1 MAVNLRAPVGLC
13 LVCILLFCGGC
24 ERAAQDSSPKEQA
37 ASSAESGT
45 ESDTQGQT
53 PTDADEAT
61 DSDTDT
67 DTAADEETEPT
78 AIATAAGLNHEKFT
92 GKAAGK
98 DDLRPSAAWDP
109 DTTAEYPIGAFNNYI
124 ETGDLDAIRKR
135 GMLRILIDIANT
147 DSLHRAATQ
156 QDIEIEL
163 ARRKAELLGLKP
175 VVLFV
180 QNFDRLIPLLV
191 EGKGDIIANNLVPT
205 KERAQLIDFSK
216 ATGKTHDTLISRED
230 VPEVKPGD
238 SLQGKTLA
246 VTKGTVFETRGRE
259 IAEQNPGVK
268 LEVVTK
274 NYVELA
280 IDVSLG
286 HIDFTVIDE
295 QIFDLVQQFRDNLK
309 KNVVFEREDPLTI
322 GIRKNSPQLKEELNK
337 AIRSI
342 KLTSPYTRHVGDL
355 DKIKERGVIRAVTR
369 NHPGTY
375 FMWKGRVMGY
385 EYELLQKF
393 AKDLGV
399 RLEIVVAPTHRE
411 IFTMVRDGKAD
422 IAASLISDTEARDEA
437 GMDFGPHYIKEAVSI
452 VGQPGDKLEKLEDLN
467 GRTIHLLRSSS
478 QYELLMELLQERP
491 EFRELKIDIELVSET
506 LTIPQILDRV
516 ADGEYDLTIAD
527 DITVRLEKHWRDD
540 IVKIYDLKI
549 EDNFYAWMVRE
560 SNPELLA
567 AVEKFF
573 NKPKIVKLR
582 ETLYKKYFDQPRR
595 TRDEIKSLSEKGEI
609 SPYDK
614 LVKKYA
620 EEFNFD
626 WRLIVA
632 QMFQESSF
640 NPKAKSWV
648 GARGLMQVMP
658 DTGKQVGEKNLFD
671 PETSVRAGMK
681 YLRWLYRKFEDKG
694 ISPENRMWFTLASYN
709 AGLGHV
715 YDAQDLAEEKG
726 WDRNIWFD
734 NVENAML
741 LLSEKKY
748 YSKARYGYAR
758 GREPYDYVRKIS
770 QRFRTY
776 ASLLEAY
783 QRQQDIG
790 ALHCIVATAWPD
802 WLGDYGSETDGPR
815 CGQAREAPT
824 LAKSH

>member
-1 MAVNLRAPVGLC
+1 MPTNLRAITGLC
-13 LVCILLFCGGC
+13 LLCALFFVGGC
-24 ERAAQDSSPKEQA
+24 ERTPED
-37 ASSAESGT
+37 AEPRDQTAKGT
-45 ESDTQGQT
+45 EYAEG
-53 PTDADEAT
+53 DANA
-61 DSDTDT
+61 TDT
-67 DTAADEETEPT
+67 DDDTD
-78 AIATAAGLNHEKFT
+78 ATTITSASGQSHEKFT
-92 GKAAGK
+92 GKAAQTG
-98 DDLRPSAAWDP
+98 DLRPSATWEP

-124 ETGDLDAIRKR
+124 ETGDLDAIKKR
-135 GMLRILIDIANT
+135 GMLRILVDIANT

-163 ARRKAELLGLKP
+163 ARQKAEKLGLEP

-180 QNFDRLIPLLV
+180 ENFDRLIPLLI

-205 KERAQLIDFSK
+205 RERAELIDFSK
-216 ATGKTHDTLISRED
+216 TIGKTHDTLVSQKD
-230 VPEVKPGD
+230 TPEVKPGD

-259 IAEQNPGVK
+259 IAKQHPGLK
-268 LEVVTK
+268 LEVVTQ

-280 IDVSLG
+280 IDVSMG

-295 QIFDLVQQFRDNLK
+295 QIFDLVQQFRDNIK

-322 GIRKNSPQLKEELNK
+322 GIRKDSPQLKQALNE

-342 KLTSPYTRHVGDL
+342 KLTSPHARHIGDL
-355 DKIKERGVIRAVTR
+355 DSIKERGVLRAVTR

-393 AKDLGV
+393 AKSLGV

-422 IAASLISDTEARDEA
+422 VAASLISDTEARDEA
-437 GMDFGPHYIKEAVSI
+437 GMDFGPHYIQAAVSI
-452 VGQPGDKLEKLEDLN
+452 VGQPEDKLEKLEDLN
-467 GRTIHLLRSSS
+467 GRTIHLLKSSS
-478 QYELLMELLQERP
+478 QFELLMQLMQERP
-491 EFRELKIDIELVSET
+491 EFKDLKIDIALVPED
-506 LTIPQILDRV
+506 LTIPQILDHV

-527 DITVRLEKHWRDD
+527 DITVRLEKHWRND

-560 SNPELLA
+560 SNPQLLA
-567 AVEKFF
+567 AIEKFF
-573 NKPKIVKLR
+573 NRPKIVKLR

-595 TRDEIKSLSEKGEI
+595 TRDEIKSLSVKGEI
-609 SPYDK
+609 SPYDE
-614 LVKKYA
+614 LIKKYA

-648 GARGLMQVMP
+648 GAQGLMQVMP

-671 PETSVRAGMK
+671 PETSVRAGLK

-726 WDRNIWFD
+726 WDRNVWFG

-741 LLSEKKY
+741 LLSERKY

-758 GREPYDYVRKIS
+758 GQEPYDYVRKIS

-776 ASLLEAY
+776 AALLEAY
-783 QRQQDIG
+783 RRQQDVSAI
-790 ALHCIVATAWPD
+790 HCVVAAAWPD
-802 WLGDYGSETDGPR
+802 WLGSYASGPAFAPER
-815 CGQAREAPT
+815 CGQAGT
-824 LAKSH
+824 LASTH

>member
-1 MAVNLRAPVGLC
+1 MPSSLRLFLGLC
-13 LVCILLFCGGC
+13 LLCVVFLSGGC
-24 ERAAQDSSPKEQA
+24 DRAPNDSKSQQATTADAEREEDGQP
-37 ASSAESGT
+37 SA
-45 ESDTQGQT
+45 
-53 PTDADEAT
+53 
-61 DSDTDT
+61 DSDTRATT
-67 DTAADEETEPT
+67 DTST
-78 AIATAAGLNHEKFT
+78 AKQAYEKFT
-92 GKAAGK
+92 GKAAQKG
-98 DDLRPSAAWDP
+98 DLRPSAAWDP
-109 DTTAEYPIGAFNNYI
+109 DTTAEYPVGAFNNYI
-124 ETGDLDAIRKR
+124 ETGDLDAIKKR

-147 DSLHRAATQ
+147 DSLHREATQ

-163 ARRKAELLGLKP
+163 ARRKAEKLGLEP

-180 QNFDRLIPLLV
+180 ENFDRLIPLLN

-205 KERAQLIDFSK
+205 RERAELIDFSK
-216 ATGKTHDTLISRED
+216 TIGKTHDTLVSTSD
-230 VPEVKPGD
+230 TPEIKPGD
-238 SLQGKTLA
+238 SLKGKTLA

-259 IAEQNPGVK
+259 IAKQHPGLK

-280 IDVSLG
+280 IDVSMG

-322 GIRKNSPQLKEELNK
+322 GIRKNSPQLKQALNE

-342 KLTSPYTRHVGDL
+342 KLTSPYARHIGDL
-355 DKIKERGVIRAVTR
+355 DSIKERGVLRAVTR

-385 EYELLQKF
+385 EYELLQQF
-393 AKDLGV
+393 AKSLGV

-422 IAASLISDTEARDEA
+422 VAASLISDTDARDEA
-437 GMDFGPHYIKEAVSI
+437 GMDFGPHYIQAAVSI
-452 VGQPGDKLEKLEDLN
+452 VGQPEDKLETLEDLN
-467 GRTIHLLRSSS
+467 GRTIHLLKSSS
-478 QYELLMELLQERP
+478 QFELLMQLMQERP
-491 EFRELKIDIELVSET
+491 EFRDLKIDIALVPEN
-506 LTIPQILDRV
+506 LTIPQILDHV

-527 DITVRLEKHWRDD
+527 DVTVRLEKHWRDD

-560 SNPELLA
+560 NNPELLA
-567 AVEKFF
+567 AIEKFF
-573 NKPKIVKLR
+573 NTPKIVKLR

-595 TRDEIKSLSEKGEI
+595 TRDEIKSLSVKGEI
-609 SPYDK
+609 SPYDE

-632 QMFQESSF
+632 VMFQESSF

-648 GARGLMQVMP
+648 GAQGLMQVMP
-658 DTGKQVGEKNLFD
+658 DTGKQVGENNLFD
-671 PETSVRAGMK
+671 PETSVRAGLK

-726 WDRNIWFD
+726 WDRNVWFG

-741 LLSEKKY
+741 LLEERKY

-758 GREPYDYVRKIS
+758 GQEPYDYVRKIS

-776 ASLLEAY
+776 AALLEAY
-783 QRQQDIG
+783 RRQQDVSTI
-790 ALHCIVATAWPD
+790 HCVVTGAWPD
-802 WLGDYGSETDGPR
+802 WLGSYAMDTEPEAKR
-815 CGQAREAPT
+815 CLNVRA
-824 LAKSH
+824 LASIH

>member
-1 MAVNLRAPVGLC
+1 MPTNQRVILGLC
-13 LVCILLFCGGC
+13 LICIVFLCGGC
-24 ERAAQDSSPKEQA
+24 DRTSKDSETRQPGTVGAENGEVDH
-37 ASSAESGT
+37 SS
-45 ESDTQGQT
+45 
-53 PTDADEAT
+53 T
-61 DSDTDT
+61 DSDADGATING
-67 DTAADEETEPT
+67 TAGQP
-78 AIATAAGLNHEKFT
+78 HKKFT
-92 GKAAGK
+92 GKAAQKG
-98 DDLRPSAAWDP
+98 DLRPSAVWDP

-124 ETGDLDAIRKR
+124 ETGDLNAIKKR

-163 ARRKAELLGLKP
+163 ARRKAEKLGLEP

-180 QNFDRLIPLLV
+180 ENFDRLIPLLI

-205 KERAQLIDFSK
+205 RERAELIDFSK
-216 ATGKTHDTLISRED
+216 TVGKTHDTLVSNTD
-230 VPEVKPGD
+230 TPEVKAGD
-238 SLQGKTLA
+238 SLEGKTLA

-259 IAEQNPGVK
+259 IAKQHPGLK
-268 LEVVTK
+268 LEVVTQ

-280 IDVSLG
+280 IDVSMG

-295 QIFDLVQQFRDNLK
+295 QIFDLVQQFRDNIK

-322 GIRKNSPQLKEELNK
+322 GIRKDSPQLKQALNE

-342 KLTSPYTRHVGDL
+342 KLTNPYERHIGDL
-355 DKIKERGVIRAVTR
+355 DSIKERGVLRAVTR

-385 EYELLQKF
+385 EYELLQQF
-393 AKDLGV
+393 AKSLGV

-422 IAASLISDTEARDEA
+422 VAASLISDTDARDEA
-437 GMDFGPHYIKEAVSI
+437 GMDFGPHYIQAAVSI
-452 VGQPGDKLEKLEDLN
+452 VGQPEDKLETLEDLN
-467 GRTIHLLRSSS
+467 GRTIHLLKSSS
-478 QYELLMELLQERP
+478 QFELLMQLMQERP
-491 EFRELKIDIELVSET
+491 EFKDLKIDIALVPEN
-506 LTIPQILDRV
+506 LTIPQILDHV

-527 DITVRLEKHWRDD
+527 DVTVRLEKHWRDD

-560 SNPELLA
+560 NNPELLA
-567 AVEKFF
+567 AIEKFF
-573 NKPKIVKLR
+573 NTPKIVKLR

-595 TRDEIKSLSEKGEI
+595 TRDEIKYLSEKGEI
-609 SPYDK
+609 SPYDE

-648 GARGLMQVMP
+648 GAQGLMQVMP
-658 DTGKQVGEKNLFD
+658 DTGKQVGENNLFD
-671 PETSVRAGMK
+671 PETSVRAGLK

-726 WDRNIWFD
+726 WDRNVWFG

-741 LLSEKKY
+741 LLAERKY

-758 GREPYDYVRKIS
+758 GQEPYDYVRKIS

-776 ASLLEAY
+776 AALLEAY
-783 QRQQDIG
+783 RRQQDVSAI
-790 ALHCIVATAWPD
+790 HCVVAGAWPD
-802 WLGDYGSETDGPR
+802 WLDSYATGAGRDARR
-815 CGQAREAPT
+815 CLNARA
-824 LAKSH
+824 LASTH